1 MTLAP
6 QTNFT
11 TLTEAEKKSKLWQL
25 ATHKGQCTLWRRG
38 QKERSVFRIKEFD
51 KAEGKLVLHV
61 EPGSPSLGT
70 DVLGSFELKNVA
82 FFFKS
87 KIVASTA
94 NTLVLDTS
102 GEFYKS
108 ERRQNYRLLT
118 YPIYDINAHFVLP
131 EDYQGGKVVDIR
143 NKNSQTGLFR
153 SFLKLVEPE
162 GSDQLGNRLK
172 LRVQDLSVTGL
183 SIHIGEIELPFFRTG
198 EVLNGLVIDVAGESL
213 EIPQTKVVY
222 VVDQIGH
229 FESHQKK
236 FKVGLR
242 FEKLPEDLDLRL
254 GTKINELLRQVDAN
268 NEFEDFL
275 K

>member
-38 QKERSVFRIKEFD
+38 QKERSIFRIKEFN
-51 KAEGKLVLHV
+51 KEEAKLLLHV
-61 EPGSPSLGT
+61 EPDSPSLGT
-70 DVLGSFELKNVA
+70 DVLGSFELKNVS
-82 FFFKS
+82 FFFKT
-87 KIVASTA
+87 KIIAATA

-102 GEFYKS
+102 VDFYKS

-143 NKNSQTGLFR
+143 NKSSQTGLFR

-162 GSDQLGNRLK
+162 GSDKLGNQLK

-198 EVLNGLVIDVAGESL
+198 DILPGLEIDVAGESIS
-213 EIPQTKVVY
+213 IPQTKVVY

-229 FESHQKK
+229 IESHQKK

-242 FEKLPEDLDLRL
+242 FEKLPEELDLKL

-268 NEFEDFL
+268 IEFEDFL

>member
-11 TLTEAEKKSKLWQL
+11 TLTEAEKNSKLWQL

-38 QKERSVFRIKEFD
+38 QKERVKFRVKDFEKENS
-51 KAEGKLVLHV
+51 KLILHV
-61 EPGSPSLGT
+61 EQGSPTHGS
-70 DVLGSFELKNVA
+70 DILGSFELKNVS

-87 KIVASTA
+87 KIIVSSP
-94 NTLVLDTS
+94 NTLVIDTS
-102 GEFYKS
+102 GEFFKS

-118 YPIYDINAHFVLP
+118 YPIYDIDAYFSLP
-131 EDYQGGKVVDIR
+131 VDYQGGKVVDIR
-143 NKNSQTGLFR
+143 NKTSQTGLFR

-162 GSDQLGNRLK
+162 ASEKLGNRLR

-198 EVLNGLVIDVAGESL
+198 EIIKDLEIDVAGEMFA
-213 EIPQTKVVY
+213 IPLVKVVY

-229 FESHQKK
+229 LESHQKK

-242 FEKLPEDLDLRL
+242 FEKLSQELDLRL
-254 GTKINELLRQVDAN
+254 GKKINELLRQVDAN
-268 NEFEDFL
+268 HEFEDFL